1 MIRTDTMTSF
11 PWAPAH
17 YENLMEEH
25 RANLSAYAPEIAFVL
40 YLCNAVRKRVRI
52 EEIAGQAIATYPR
65 DFYTWVNGKKV
76 PDLALIH
83 LALTVASLRELR
95 YVVGD
100 WSRGWHLTKKG
111 LRFARDVERRKVRRD
126 DA

>member
-1 MIRTDTMTSF
+1 MR
-11 PWAPAH
+11 
-17 YENLMEEH
+17 YENLMQEH
-25 RANLSAYAPEIAFVL
+25 RENLGSYAPEIAFVL
-40 YLCNAVRKRVRI
+40 YLCNAVRTRLRI
-52 EEIAGQAIATYPR
+52 EEIAAQAIVTYPR

-83 LALTVASLRELR
+83 VALTVASLRELD

-100 WSRGWHLTKKG
+100 WSRGWHPTKKG
-111 LRFARDVERRKVRRD
+111 LRFAKDVERRKLRGV